1 MGIVSKVARGLAKKV
16 TKKTPAKKS
25 SKAKTKAQMKHLRR
39 IGFDKWHTGTESGTY
54 TDKQLRQLIK
64 DMRAGDKAEAK
75 ALKAKKKKPAA
86 KKKKGTNIDLATFKK
101 AMASRMKP
109 TRTTA
114 KEKATRVKKKSDKRI
129 EGSGAHSAR
138 PPGSIGKTK
147 TADRPRGSASKS
159 GMGTA
164 LMSAARKRVKSK
176 NYNTAMAKYDE
187 IPARIRGSISAAIK
201 LGKRSIAKKLLED
214 YRLSVDQFK
223 EVLDKLKK

>member
-1 MGIVSKVARGLAKKV
+1 MGIVSKVARSLAKKV
-16 TKKTPAKKS
+16 TKKTLARKTKLDKAVEFAKK
-25 SKAKTKAQMKHLRR
+25 T
-39 IGFDKWHTGTESGTY
+39 GFLGRHNEPR
-54 TDKQLRQLIK
+54 LRQIISNNKLVDILN
-64 DMRAGDKAEAK
+64 DPAERKKITAIPK
-75 ALKAKKKKPAA
+75 WSGKPKKKSVP
-86 KKKKGTNIDLATFKK
+86 KKKGTNVDLATFKK
-101 AMASRMKP
+101 VMASKMKP

-138 PPGSIGKTK
+138 PPGSLGKTK